1 MEVGLFW
8 PVAMRETLQIIQKR
22 KKKKKSIVLLSVYVL
37 SLNSSFFLRIRE
49 ETKKKKKSRTGTIS
63 LISFQRVRTTTKARP
78 PFWSS
83 SFN

>member
-49 ETKKKKKSRTGTIS
+49 ETKKKKSRTGTIS

>member
-37 SLNSSFFLRIRE
+37 SLKSSFFLRIRE
-49 ETKKKKKSRTGTIS
+49 ETNK
-63 LISFQRVRTTTKARP
+63 QTKNLHALAP
-78 PFWSS
+78 SA
-83 SFN
+83 